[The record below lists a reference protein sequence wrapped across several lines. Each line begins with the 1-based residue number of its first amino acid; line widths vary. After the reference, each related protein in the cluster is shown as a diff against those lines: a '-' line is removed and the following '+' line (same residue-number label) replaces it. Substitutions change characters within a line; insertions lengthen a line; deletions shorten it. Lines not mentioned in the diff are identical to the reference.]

1 MVGNINDNSGLKFLR
16 NEIAASAW
24 SFKWFRPFVA
34 LGHRTSCF
42 RCHL

>member
-1 MVGNINDNSGLKFLR
+1 MVGNINDNSGLEFLR
-16 NEIAASAW
+16 NEIAAGAR